1 MWQTVASTQVL
12 LTIGEFILERS
23 LINVRIVAKAFIQCT
38 GLTCHQRI
46 HTGEKPYKCKECGKA
61 SSHYATLTKHEQI
74 HTEEKPY
81 KCKDCDKDFTQ
92 HIGLTY
98 HQISHT
104 GGNLIN
110 VRKPAK
116 ALIRALT
123 TQDIREHVLEGNP
136 NNEISDGR
144 GLS

>member
-1 MWQTVASTQVL
+1 MY
-12 LTIGEFILERS
+12 
-23 LINVRIVAKAFIQCT
+23 VAKAF
-38 GLTCHQRI
+38 RI
-46 HTGEKPYKCKECGKA
+46 SSNLAVHRSVHTGQKSYKCDVCGKA
-61 SSHYATLTKHEQI
+61 FSQTTELAVNQI
-74 HTEEKPY
+74 
-81 KCKDCDKDFTQ
+81 
-92 HIGLTY
+92 I
-98 HQISHT
+98 HT